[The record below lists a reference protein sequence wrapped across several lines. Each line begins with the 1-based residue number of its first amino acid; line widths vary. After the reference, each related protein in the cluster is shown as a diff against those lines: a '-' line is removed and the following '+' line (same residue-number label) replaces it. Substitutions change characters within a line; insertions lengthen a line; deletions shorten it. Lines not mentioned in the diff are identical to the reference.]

1 MNIKLKKKMWKKI
14 EKKYG
19 KIIFK
24 KNFLFKE
31 KNPKIILNVAI
42 IYLIFYKISSLSS
55 HEEKLII
62 IKINQKKNKSIICS
76 KVSVCCFS
84 FWSILWNLKF
94 WGTFSQHP
102 PRTFYNSRNI
112 QSTTWKSFFLSFPNR
127 SKCSHCFSS
136 IFP

>member
-1 MNIKLKKKMWKKI
+1 MSFGKLKKIKI
-14 EKKYG
+14 FLKLSFE
-19 KIIFK
+19 IIK

-84 FWSILWNLKF
+84 F
-94 WGTFSQHP
+94 
-102 PRTFYNSRNI
+102 
-112 QSTTWKSFFLSFPNR
+112 
-127 SKCSHCFSS
+127 
-136 IFP
+136 